1 MSGFGDAPIKAEGQ
15 LVEEFGHIVSER
27 SDSAYA
33 ELMKELEEGEK
44 IEGIVFGAYG
54 WSGFGEDE
62 ISDPIPQ
69 DKRGKLMTLDE
80 ARPYMQSWSFN
91 GGYGSPECY
100 ATYIWTNK
108 RILWVTQYDGST
120 CLDSAPRNPVDCIPD
135 MPGG

>member
-33 ELMKELEEGEK
+33 ELMKELEAGEK
-44 IEGIVFGAYG
+44 VEGIVFGKYG
-54 WSGFGEDE
+54 WGGFGEDE

-69 DKRGKLMTLDE
+69 DKIGKLMTLDE
-80 ARPYMQSWSFN
+80 ARPYMQSWSFI
-91 GGYGSPECY
+91 GGFGSPDCY